1 MYDSGSAQGS
11 YGAYAAEGYNGNT
24 VVNACIREV
33 ATSVA
38 MPTLRLMRDVQDG
51 GRVEVKNP
59 TAFLLDH
66 PSESQDQADFVEMM
80 VVYLNVSGNAY
91 VHRMRNGGGRIVALH
106 LLRPDRVQ
114 IKLHGDGTR
123 HYEYTIDGSLYQI
136 AAADVEHLKL
146 PNPYD
151 DLYGLS
157 PLQVAAK
164 YVNLD
169 GSIASF
175 LRAYFANAGVPA
187 GILKV
192 SKRINSQQEADVARD
207 KWRSS
212 FGGPRGWHGI
222 AVLDE
227 DASYQQVAPNIK
239 DMDTSAVS
247 RSSETR
253 ICAAFGVPPILIGVQ
268 SGLEVSTYSNYA
280 QAREAFWDETVS
292 PLVRR
297 VAAFMERVLEVGRND
312 DVEVFADFA
321 GVRAY
326 EEDSGSLSTRTVE
339 QFNAGVITLNEARGS
354 LGLDPV
360 AAGDVRRVPFN
371 VVEVSP
377 DEMIMPRAA
386 PDTLALSAGLLADS
400 VLKAQALPRSIALGE
415 RLLAERDEM
424 ADEMEA
430 AVQRYFNG
438 LRSRVAGILGRMMQ
452 RATENAKIA
461 PDELTVEMLFP
472 AAARNELATL
482 LGGSYRSIIQRTWQA
497 INESGVAGT
506 LEFDDRNPIVSQIMA
521 LATNAATGI
530 DGVTRTGVSRTIE
543 IGIERGYSIQQV
555 ARGVPADGFPGIRS
569 IVEETYQNRS
579 RTIART
585 EVMRAQNAA
594 SIGYYREQGI
604 TFMRAHDPDG
614 DPNDDYIATDGR
626 TCIERN
632 GQNYTSD
639 DAMDVVSHPNCRLT
653 WTPLSL
659 TQVEEMGLS
668 SRLVMVEA

>member
-1 MYDSGSAQGS
+1 M
-11 YGAYAAEGYNGNT
+11 
-24 VVNACIREV
+24 
-33 ATSVA
+33 
-38 MPTLRLMRDVQDG
+38 
-51 GRVEVKNP
+51 
-59 TAFLLDH
+59 
-66 PSESQDQADFVEMM
+66 
-80 VVYLNVSGNAY
+80 
-91 VHRMRNGGGRIVALH
+91 
-106 LLRPDRVQ
+106 
-114 IKLHGDGTR
+114 
-123 HYEYTIDGSLYQI
+123 
-136 AAADVEHLKL
+136 
-146 PNPYD
+146 
-151 DLYGLS
+151 
-157 PLQVAAK
+157 
-164 YVNLD
+164 
-169 GSIASF
+169 
-175 LRAYFANAGVPA
+175 
-187 GILKV
+187 
-192 SKRINSQQEADVARD
+192 
-207 KWRSS
+207 
-212 FGGPRGWHGI
+212 
-222 AVLDE
+222 
-227 DASYQQVAPNIK
+227 
-239 DMDTSAVS
+239 
-247 RSSETR
+247 
-253 ICAAFGVPPILIGVQ
+253 
-268 SGLEVSTYSNYA
+268 
-280 QAREAFWDETVS
+280 
-292 PLVRR
+292 
-297 VAAFMERVLEVGRND
+297 
-312 DVEVFADFA
+312 
-321 GVRAY
+321 
-326 EEDSGSLSTRTVE
+326 
-339 QFNAGVITLNEARGS
+339 
-354 LGLDPV
+354 
-360 AAGDVRRVPFN
+360 
-371 VVEVSP
+371 
-377 DEMIMPRAA
+377 
-386 PDTLALSAGLLADS
+386 
-400 VLKAQALPRSIALGE
+400 
-415 RLLAERDEM
+415 
-424 ADEMEA
+424 
-430 AVQRYFNG
+430 QRYFNG